1 MIKNINRNVSVW
13 RGNNAPPTD
22 YHVWLKDDGTGLIK
36 IINDDGTE
44 EWKIFSNPHVGDEIN
59 FTSLTG
65 DEFTLETLLT
75 ELQNYPELVLH
86 DGVKI
91 RFKDSDLNKWVTYI
105 FKGGDINDSQNWQ
118 LTETEDGE
126 EHLGDLIDQLDG
138 EVIKIIGVGENEEE
152 LTPDDEGK
160 VVIPQATKQDD
171 GVLSKVDKTFVD
183 GVRDGNLA
191 LPNPHITGTWTFYSN
206 GGTTVND
213 SEISPVPN
221 SRNPILENG
230 YKASFSG
237 TYKWTS
243 ETGKK
248 DPTSVEGSSNWSDL
262 PESDTNSSTYT
273 SPQLTT
279 NTTIKI
285 GICADKTGLMV
296 GSNGKDV
303 LPAQGVDTTRD
314 SVFVQFQ
321 HRRFWGVLNTNTP
334 SETDIEGLQNELS
347 TSRACTKNSIT
358 ATPQQWFIYAYP
370 KSLGNL
376 TTIIQDGATPVLG
389 AFTQSEL

>member
-1 MIKNINRNVSVW
+1 
-13 RGNNAPPTD
+13 
-22 YHVWLKDDGTGLIK
+22 
-36 IINDDGTE
+36 
-44 EWKIFSNPHVGDEIN
+44 
-59 FTSLTG
+59 
-65 DEFTLETLLT
+65 
-75 ELQNYPELVLH
+75 
-86 DGVKI
+86 
-91 RFKDSDLNKWVTYI
+91 
-105 FKGGDINDSQNWQ
+105 
-118 LTETEDGE
+118 
-126 EHLGDLIDQLDG
+126 
-138 EVIKIIGVGENEEE
+138 
-152 LTPDDEGK
+152 
-160 VVIPQATKQDD
+160 
-171 GVLSKVDKTFVD
+171 
-183 GVRDGNLA
+183 

-314 SVFVQFQ
+314 SVFVQF
-321 HRRFWGVLNTNTP
+321 
-334 SETDIEGLQNELS
+334 
-347 TSRACTKNSIT
+347 
-358 ATPQQWFIYAYP
+358 
-370 KSLGNL
+370 
-376 TTIIQDGATPVLG
+376 
-389 AFTQSEL
+389 